1 MDKCPCQSG
10 LNYNECC
17 EPFIKGGM
25 IKSQCSDM

>member
-25 IKSQCSDM
+25 IKS